1 MFWLSFNSIVY
12 MGNTASK
19 TRDGLVLRRT
29 MASKNIS
36 HRNNH
41 PCASLRFK
49 QNLQMYLVTKSS
61 NCFWFFIDYF
71 SCKLDGFA
79 RLYEQLIQKEYTKES
94 ARITLS
100 PGSKVLHI
108 GCGAYPLTAVTI
120 AQMFDVKHVVGID
133 RSEEAVHFAKNVV
146 HRKQLDHR
154 ITIER
159 GDGRTYPVESF
170 DVIIVS
176 SCSWP
181 TIDVLEHLIHTAK
194 KRSRII
200 IRELDQVVDPIV
212 QRISAHDE
220 IVLTERMYHHPFP
233 FVEPFGWQTFYLRK
247 K

>member
-1 MFWLSFNSIVY
+1 M
-12 MGNTASK
+12 TRKK
-19 TRDGLVLRRT
+19 TPQP
-29 MASKNIS
+29 
-36 HRNNH
+36 NNH
-41 PCASLRFK
+41 PCPTISFK

-100 PGSKVLHI
+100 AGSKVLHI
-108 GCGAYPLTAVTI
+108 GCGAYPLTAVSI

-133 RSEEAVHFAKNVV
+133 RSEDAVHFAQNVV
-146 HRKQLDHR
+146 RQKQLDHR
-154 ITIER
+154 ITIEQ

-181 TIDVLEHLIHTAK
+181 TIEVFEHLIHTAK

-212 QRISAHDE
+212 QCISAHDE
-220 IVLTERMYHHPFP
+220 IVLTERMYHRPFP